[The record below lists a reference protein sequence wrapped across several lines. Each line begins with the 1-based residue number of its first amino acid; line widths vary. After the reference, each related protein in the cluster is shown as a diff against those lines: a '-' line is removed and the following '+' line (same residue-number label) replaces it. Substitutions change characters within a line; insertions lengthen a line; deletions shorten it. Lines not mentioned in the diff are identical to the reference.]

1 LITCFPDY
9 RHVYLFGDICDQ
21 IRKFSLGLSTNAGG
35 IILYITFY
43 PRDGML
49 ARVFARATCQSVRL
63 SVCLSVPP
71 SHACVRLTDYRY
83 TSICCMS
90 YCKT

>member
-49 ARVFARATCQSVRL
+49 ARVFARATCPSVRL
-63 SVCLSVPP
+63 SVRPSVTCL
-71 SHACVRLTDYRY
+71 CETDRLPVYFD
-83 TSICCMS
+83 MLHVVL
-90 YCKT
+90 